1 MKNIEQNFKNSL
13 GNHELPY
20 NATAWSS
27 LSSKLDVQMPV
38 NQGTAPAASKLKW
51 IIGSSSVVVLS
62 VVTYFLIFHNGTNTN
77 TDNNSITNNDTPLEN
92 VSNERSNSKSNN
104 LREDIKLTDLNS
116 SGNTETETDNS
127 ASDKTVNK
135 EAKQNGNNINITNES
150 NSSSEKFVENSL
162 SNDARDHEIIESDIK
177 TESELNNNS
186 GGIITIPVVQDV
198 CEGFAFE
205 INNTNE
211 VSLVVSGSEVEIT
224 IPAKTTKTISIAKEG
239 NYSLGTLNNEV
250 ANNAST
256 FRVKRTP
263 SVDFTIDTETKFENG
278 LPTTK
283 VNTDVIGESFEWNF
297 NNQKVTGRSAAAHF
311 YTKGDHNLKLTVTAN
326 NGCSATAI
334 KSLYINKKYN
344 LMAENA
350 FVPMDNDPRNS
361 TFMPYALTVRNA
373 NFTLIVLDPSDGHMV
388 YKTNDSSQGWDGT
401 DMKTGNPV
409 AFEKSYVWKVVVINP
424 EPNERNEYGGN
435 IIPIRQK

>member
-20 NATAWSS
+20 NANAWSS

-38 NQGTAPAASKLKW
+38 SQGTAPAASKLKW
-51 IIGSSSVVVLS
+51 IIGSGSIIVLS
-62 VVTYFLIFHNGTNTN
+62 VVTYFLIFHYGTKTNTQ
-77 TDNNSITNNDTPLEN
+77 NNPITNNDTPLEN

-104 LREDIKLTDLNS
+104 LAEDVKFTDSNS
-116 SGNTETETDNS
+116 SGNVETETTNS
-127 ASDKTVNK
+127 ASDKTANK
-135 EAKQNGNNINITNES
+135 EETQSVNNSNITNES
-150 NSSSEKFVENSL
+150 NSSSENFVANNV
-162 SNDARDHEIIESDIK
+162 SNNDRNNMSIASDIK
-177 TESELNNNS
+177 TESELNNTS
-186 GGIITIPVVQDV
+186 GGIITIPVVEDV

-211 VSLVVSGSEVEIT
+211 VPLVVSGSEIKIT
-224 IPAKTTKTISIAKEG
+224 IPANTTKTISIAKEG

-250 ANNAST
+250 ANSVST
-256 FRVKRTP
+256 FRVERTP

-283 VNTDVIGESFEWNF
+283 VNTDVIGESFEWSF

-311 YTKGDHNLKLTVTAN
+311 YTKGDHNIKLTVTAN

-388 YKTNDSSQGWDGT
+388 YKTNDSSKGWDGT

>member
-38 NQGTAPAASKLKW
+38 SQGTAPAASKLKW
-51 IIGSSSVVVLS
+51 IIGSCSIILLS
-62 VVTYFLIFHNGTNTN
+62 VVTYFLIFHNGTKTN

-104 LREDIKLTDLNS
+104 LAEDIKFTDSNS
-116 SGNTETETDNS
+116 SGNVETETNNS
-127 ASDKTVNK
+127 ASNKAVNK

-150 NSSSEKFVENSL
+150 NSSSENFVENGL
-162 SNDARDHEIIESDIK
+162 SNDARDNESIDSDIK
-177 TESELNNNS
+177 TVSELNNGS
-186 GGIITIPVVQDV
+186 GAIITIPVVQDV

-211 VSLVVSGSEVEIT
+211 VPLVVSGAEVKIT
-224 IPAKTTKTISIAKEG
+224 IPANTTKTISIAKEG
-239 NYSLGTLNNEV
+239 NYSLGTLNTEV
-250 ANNAST
+250 ANSAST

-263 SVDFTIDTETKFENG
+263 IVDFTIDIETKFDKG

-283 VNTDVIGESFEWNF
+283 VNTDVIGESFEWSINK
-297 NNQKVTGRSAAAHF
+297 QKVTGRSAAAHF
-311 YTKGDHNLKLTVTAN
+311 YTKGDHSIKLTVTAN

-409 AFEKSYVWKVVVINP
+409 AFEKSYVWKVVVMNP